1 MPGSRNRL
9 PLNLKRAFHA
19 LLPGLLIGLPPLYW
33 VASATYRASL
43 TSLGRD
49 QGIFQYVAY
58 AILNGAKDYRDVRD
72 VNGPLTH
79 MIHMAFLILGGT
91 DEHRF
96 RVLDLAITG
105 GVFAFVGATLS
116 ALWSRPVR
124 FLNVRGAATAIGWG
138 FAAWVVLS
146 AQYLHY
152 IFWDLSQRE
161 SFFDWFLLTS
171 LGVQLI
177 AQKKSRDEG
186 EGRAVSILLAIA
198 GGLSVVTW
206 FGKPTNVLMTLGQ
219 VITLLVDD
227 VAMRRINRILWAAAG
242 GVVAALTQIA
252 FLVRF
257 GDLGA
262 FAKIYFVD
270 VPKMYRFIW
279 PRTAAEIMAN
289 ETYAAMAAFTFVSS
303 VLIVGLIYEKELP
316 RRALSF
322 ALFPLAGLL
331 GVFVQAKGFAYH
343 FHPVS
348 AGLSLEWLVIVAWLW
363 GRKRSTVRGGVARLV
378 PVLASTVL
386 SLRVATA
393 MPASP
398 YIQSLWLLSKGEY
411 SADRSSK
418 DYLVYF
424 QTQDFF
430 PWELRQAADYL
441 RLNTRPEEK
450 VQAYGMDPYVLF
462 LAQRLSATPYIYAY
476 DLNADAALAGGD
488 FPAPRGAHP
497 TLAQAA
503 EIRAIRKAH
512 EMDMLS
518 QLKAS
523 PPAAFVFHDKS
534 PLITWQDAVQDFEEH
549 CGESAEWLKANYSQT
564 RDFNGT
570 RVWLRRGAVE
580 RVAKSPENDEKA
592 GTLTPAPSAVPGQ
605 ELGSD
610 ANRVHSSP

>member
-1 MPGSRNRL
+1 MVSLPMRRL
-9 PLNLKRAFHA
+9 LNAKRAFRA
-19 LLPGLLIGLPPLYW
+19 LLPGIVIGLPPLYW

-58 AILNGAKDYRDVRD
+58 AILKGAKDYKDVRD

-79 MIHMAFLILGGT
+79 MIHMLFLLLGGA

-96 RVLDLAITG
+96 RVLDLTITG
-105 GVFAFVGATLS
+105 VVFFGIGALLPALWNRRLRLLS
-116 ALWSRPVR
+116 A
-124 FLNVRGAATAIGWG
+124 RGIAQAVGWG
-138 FAAWVVLS
+138 VASWVVLS

-152 IFWDLSQRE
+152 IFWDTAQRE
-161 SFFDWFLLTS
+161 SFFDWFLIAS
-171 LGVQLI
+171 LGAQLV
-177 AQKKSRDEG
+177 AQKMLRDEG
-186 EGRAVSILLAIA
+186 ESPRARWLLAVA
-198 GGLSVVTW
+198 GALSVVTW
-206 FGKPTNVLMTLGQ
+206 FGKPTNLFVTLGQ
-219 VITLLVDD
+219 LVTLLIDD
-227 VAMRRINRILWAAAG
+227 VAMKRVKRVVWVGLG
-242 GVVAALTQIA
+242 GLAAALTQIA
-252 FLVRF
+252 FLLRY
-257 GDLGA
+257 GDIGA

-289 ETYAAMAAFTFVSS
+289 ETYAAMAAFTFVTST
-303 VLIVGLIYEKELP
+303 LIVGLIYEKELP

-322 ALFPLAGLL
+322 ALFPLCGLI

-348 AGLSLEWLVIVAWLW
+348 AGLSLGWLVIVAWLW
-363 GRKRSTVRGGVARLV
+363 GRKRPARSSHGFARLI
-378 PVLASTVL
+378 PVLASIAL
-386 SLRVATA
+386 ALKVATA

-398 YIQSLWLLSKGEY
+398 YIQGLWLLSKGEY
-411 SADRSSK
+411 ADDRQSK

-430 PWELRQAADYL
+430 PWELREAAKYL
-441 RLNTRPEEK
+441 QENTKPEDK

-462 LAQRLSATPYIYAY
+462 LAQRMSASPYIYAY

-497 TLAQAA
+497 NAAQAK
-503 EIRAIRKAH
+503 EIRQIRRSH
-512 EMDMLS
+512 EEDMLS

-549 CGESAEWLKANYSQT
+549 CTETADWMKANYSQT

-570 RVWLRRGAVE
+570 RVWLRHDVTE
-580 RVAKSPENDEKA
+580 KVAEKKPENGEPP
-592 GTLTPAPSAVPGQ
+592 PAPDPAA
-605 ELGSD
+605 SD
-610 ANRVHSSP
+610 ALRTP